1 MLATL
6 REALSNV
13 ALHARASRVDVEV
26 VIDAD
31 VCLRVIDDGVGPPG
45 VDDPRGKGLS
55 NMQSRAEALGG
66 SVALHPGPG
75 AGTVV
80 EWRVP
85 TRGEPPRD
93 LQVRAGRA
101 EGRPSV
107 PSPMGYRKREGRV
120 RDGKYG
126 VISW

>member
-66 SVALHPGPG
+66 SFALHPGPG

-85 TRGEPPRD
+85 QRLSPPRGPQ
-93 LQVRAGRA
+93 LT
-101 EGRPSV
+101 PV
-107 PSPMGYRKREGRV
+107 PT
-120 RDGKYG
+120 
-126 VISW
+126 